1 MNKNHIGLKIKDLRT
16 KKSIKTGEK
25 YTGAMLANDL
35 GISRSYLGDIESG
48 RTTPN
53 EILLG
58 KIADV
63 FDIDIYELIGRN
75 ENIEIEVGGSNDVNQ
90 PSKVKETI
98 NQIDANSTVKKYIK
112 ETDFNEL
119 IKRILDENTSIQIKT
134 LRDNIV
140 NLAKIEE
147 DEFKEINNIN
157 KNNFS
162 LEASAVGLKFIS
174 NFNKN
179 ILNKI
184 NSILNLEIAKT
195 TDIIKSKNKYHSEPI
210 AAHAKKGA
218 TLEDIEHDNDIMN
231 NDDIWNN

>member
-1 MNKNHIGLKIKDLRT
+1 MSKQLGLKIKQLRSNYSVSSGKKITQKDLA
-16 KKSIKTGEK
+16 EK
-25 YTGAMLANDL
+25 L

-63 FDIDIYELIGRN
+63 FDTDIYELIGKN
-75 ENIEIEVGGSNDVNQ
+75 ENIEIEVGSTNDVSQ
-90 PSKVKETI
+90 SSKVKEAI
-98 NQIDANSTVKKYIK
+98 KKIDGNSAVKKYIK

-157 KNNFS
+157 KNDFS
-162 LEASAVGLKFIS
+162 LEASVVGLKFIS
-174 NFNKN
+174 NSNKN

-195 TDIIKSKNKYHSEPI
+195 TDILESKNKYHSEPI
-210 AAHAKKGA
+210 AAHAKKDA
-218 TLEDIEHDNDIMN
+218 TLEDIQHDNDIMD
-231 NDDIWNN
+231 NDDIWND